1 MELRDAQ
8 REVREVYL
16 AGSVGTLISA
26 VLWTVSAAAA
36 TWRSPRTGA
45 WVVVIGGVFLF
56 PALQLALK
64 AMGRRASLRPDN
76 PLGELAIQSA
86 AIIPLCL
93 PVVGAAALHHL
104 EWFYPGLMVVVGA
117 HYLPF
122 VTLYGMRS
130 WYALGIA
137 LITAGLMLGAYGPR
151 VFALGGWVGAALLAI
166 FAVVFAAAAKR
177 QSGGAK

>member
-26 VLWTVSAAAA
+26 VLWTLSAAAS

-56 PALQLALK
+56 PTLQLALK

-93 PVVGAAALHHL
+93 PVVGAA
-104 EWFYPGLMVVVGA
+104 
-117 HYLPF
+117 
-122 VTLYGMRS
+122 
-130 WYALGIA
+130 
-137 LITAGLMLGAYGPR
+137 
-151 VFALGGWVGAALLAI
+151 
-166 FAVVFAAAAKR
+166 
-177 QSGGAK
+177 